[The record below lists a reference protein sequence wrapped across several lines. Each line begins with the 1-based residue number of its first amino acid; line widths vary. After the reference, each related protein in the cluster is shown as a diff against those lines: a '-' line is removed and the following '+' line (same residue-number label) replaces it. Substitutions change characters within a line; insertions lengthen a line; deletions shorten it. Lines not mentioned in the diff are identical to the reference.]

1 MIFLFFILSKIVSL
15 LTSVGCPYSNW
26 GFSPQIIS
34 GMLNFT
40 AIWTGTV
47 KIPKC
52 SGHWKSPNSFKG
64 LIDIILS
71 DRDNKILLVVN
82 DNGIGLPDNDFND
95 YLTEPYVTT
104 RPNGTGLG
112 LAIVHKIIED
122 HNGEITIENIKES
135 GASISFIFNKI

>member
-1 MIFLFFILSKIVSL
+1 MCDVNQINRSLANVVKNAAESINEKI
-15 LTSVGCPYSNW
+15 
-26 GFSPQIIS
+26 
-34 GMLNFT
+34 
-40 AIWTGTV
+40 
-47 KIPKC
+47 K
-52 SGHWKSPNSFKG
+52 KSPNSFKG